1 MAKVLILAGVG
12 IAVVIGTV
20 LFVAP
25 KKSTVSPAPAI
36 AKVQSNG
43 RYVDYSPAAY
53 AAAAGKRRV
62 LYFYATWCPTCSVAN
77 EDFTV
82 NSSRIPEDAVIFRT
96 DYDQETALKA
106 KDGITYKHTFVQV
119 DKSGNELAKWNGGGL
134 NELINQL
141 TD

>member
-1 MAKVLILAGVG
+1 MLV
-12 IAVVIGTV
+12 AVAV
-20 LFVAP
+20 
-25 KKSTVSPAPAI
+25 AI
-36 AKVQSNG
+36 ALSIFIFPRKSSLPPSQPVTSSTTQSS
-43 RYVDYSPAAY
+43 RYIDYSPQSYAKAAD
-53 AAAAGKRRV
+53 KRRV

-106 KDGITYKHTFVQV
+106 KYGTTYQHTFVQV

>member
-36 AKVQSNG
+36 AQVQSNG

-53 AAAAGKRRV
+53 AAAAGKKRV

-82 NSSRIPEDAVIFRT
+82 NAAQIPEDIVIFRT
-96 DYDQETALKA
+96 DYDKETALKTKYA
-106 KDGITYKHTFVQV
+106 ITYQHTFVQV
-119 DKSGNELAKWNGGGL
+119 DEAGNEISKWNGGGL
-134 NELINQL
+134 SELLQNL
-141 TD
+141 K

>member
-53 AAAAGKRRV
+53 AAAAGKKRV

-82 NSSRIPEDAVIFRT
+82 NAAQIPEDIVIFRT
-96 DYDQETALKA
+96 DYDKETALKTKYA
-106 KDGITYKHTFVQV
+106 ITYQHTFVQV
-119 DKSGNELAKWNGGGL
+119 DEAGNEISKWNGGGL
-134 NELINQL
+134 SELLQNL
-141 TD
+141 K